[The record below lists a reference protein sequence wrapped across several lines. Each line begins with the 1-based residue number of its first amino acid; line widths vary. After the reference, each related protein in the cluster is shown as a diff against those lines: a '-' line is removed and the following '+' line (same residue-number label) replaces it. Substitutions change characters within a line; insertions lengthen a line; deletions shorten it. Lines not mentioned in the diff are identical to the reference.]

1 MEINS
6 GDTAWV
12 LVATILVILMLL
24 PGLALFYGGMVR
36 KKNVLSL
43 LMQSISTAALV
54 TVLWLCFGYS
64 LAFTEGSGWTSGLIG
79 GFSRSFL
86 IGLTPAS
93 ISPLAPTIPET
104 LFISFQASFAMIT
117 PMILLG
123 GPADRLK
130 FSAAMIF
137 VGVWTLLVYSPI
149 VHMVWARD
157 GWLAGRGILD
167 FAGGTVVHINAGV
180 AGLVAALM
188 VGKRRGLGSDAMAPH
203 NLILTL
209 LGAALLW
216 VGWFGFNAGSAFAA
230 NGSAAYALLTT
241 HLAASAGLIGWSAV
255 EWIQR
260 GKPSLLGA
268 VSGAISGLV
277 VITPACGFVTVSSAL
292 ILGLVAGPICYW
304 GVSGLKRRFGYD
316 DALDA
321 FGIHG
326 VGGILGAL
334 LTGVFAVSAIG
345 GAGRSGLLDGNY
357 QQIWVQLQA
366 VAVTILWSGGASFVI
381 LKAIDLTL
389 GLRVPVE
396 TELQGL
402 DLALHDEVLRS

>member
-1 MEINS
+1 MSLNT
-6 GDTAWV
+6 GDTAWM
-12 LVATILVILMLL
+12 LVATILVILMLM

-36 KKNVLSL
+36 KKNVLAL
-43 LMQSISTAALV
+43 LMQVISTAAVV
-54 TVLWLCFGYS
+54 TVLWLCLGYS
-64 LAFTEGSGWTSGLIG
+64 LAFSNGSGITAGFIG
-79 GFSRSFL
+79 NFDKIFL
-86 IGLTPAS
+86 IGLTPSS
-93 ISPLAPTIPET
+93 ISPLAPTVPET
-104 LFISFQASFAMIT
+104 LFIMFQASFAMLT

-123 GPADRLK
+123 GPADRMK
-130 FSAAMIF
+130 FSAAMLF
-137 VGVWTLLVYSPI
+137 VGFWTLLVYSPI
-149 VHMVWARD
+149 VHMVWSPD

-230 NGSAAYALLTT
+230 NGAAAYAMLTT
-241 HLAASAGLIGWSAV
+241 HLAAGAALIGWSAV

-268 VSGAISGLV
+268 VSGAIAGLV
-277 VITPACGFVTVSSAL
+277 VITPACGFVSVSSAL
-292 ILGLVAGPICYW
+292 IMGLVAGPICYW
-304 GVSGLKRRFGYD
+304 GVSGLKRRFKYD

-326 VGGILGAL
+326 VGGIVGAL

-345 GAGRSGLLDGNY
+345 GAGHSGWLDGNFA
-357 QQIWVQLQA
+357 QVWVQFQA
-366 VAVTILWSGGASFVI
+366 VIITVAWSGVASLVI
-381 LKAIDLTL
+381 LKLIDLTL
-389 GLRVPVE
+389 GLRVPME

>member
-1 MEINS
+1 MSVNS

-12 LVATILVILMLL
+12 LMATILVILMLL
-24 PGLALFYGGMVR
+24 PGLGLFYGGMVR
-36 KKNVLSL
+36 KKNVLTL
-43 LMQSISTAALV
+43 LMQTISTAALV

-64 LAFTEGSGWTSGLIG
+64 LAFTEGSGLTAGLIG

-86 IGLTPAS
+86 IGLTPSS
-93 ISPLAPTIPET
+93 ISPMAPTIPET
-104 LFISFQASFAMIT
+104 LFIMFQASFAMIT

-149 VHMVWARD
+149 VHMVWAPD

-216 VGWFGFNAGSAFAA
+216 VGWFGFNAGSAFTA
-230 NGSAAYALLTT
+230 NGSAAYAMLTT
-241 HLAASAGLIGWSAV
+241 HLAASAGLIGWCAV

-334 LTGVFAVSAIG
+334 LTGVFAVAAIG
-345 GAGRSGLLDGNY
+345 GAGHSGLLDGNY
-357 QQIWVQLQA
+357 QQLWVQFQA

-381 LKAIDLTL
+381 LKGIDLTL
-389 GLRVPVE
+389 GLGVP
-396 TELQGL
+396 L
-402 DLALHDEVLRS
+402 